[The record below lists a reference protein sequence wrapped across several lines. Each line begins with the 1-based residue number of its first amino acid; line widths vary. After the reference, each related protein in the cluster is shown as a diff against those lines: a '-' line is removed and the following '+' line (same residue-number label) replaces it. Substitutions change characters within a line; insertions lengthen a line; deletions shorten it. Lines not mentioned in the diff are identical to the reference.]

1 MRRTRTVPSPFLRP
15 TARRLAGLVL
25 ALALLLPV
33 PLLAQAPPEPP
44 LPPITPPPPLIFID
58 GAHLDLLEAHLDVRD
73 AAAIARYRLHLTNP
87 GELLAEGRI
96 VVPVPPR
103 SAVTD
108 LVLSGGPETLEG
120 RLLNADD
127 AERIYQDIVRRLI
140 DPALLQALSD
150 TLYEVR
156 AFPVPPGE
164 TRSVSFT
171 VTTPLTADG
180 DQVRVALPWSRMS
193 PQPARAAVTVDID
206 VSWEVRAAVA
216 PTYSLDSERR
226 DAGRLM
232 LSWESASDWI
242 PSADFTLYL
251 GGGEGLLTTQLLAHR
266 PGDEDG
272 YFTLL
277 FAPDTEPAARVDR
290 DVVIVLDI
298 SGSMEGDK
306 LHQAQDA
313 AAFILEH
320 LGPDDRFAIVAFS
333 RGVEVFGGGLH
344 PAQDAPDAAAF
355 VDDLRASGGTNIAG
369 AVGAACDLATGDRPA
384 TVVFLTDGLPTVGPE
399 DVASILS
406 IAESSARARTQMFTF
421 GVGFDVDTILLDSLA
436 AGFLGTSH
444 YVTPDET
451 IDAEVGR
458 LFERIATPVL
468 TDVEIDFQGGGVH
481 DLGPERIT
489 GIFAGTQVLLTGRYA
504 DPGAATVT
512 VRGDTAAG
520 RESFAY
526 DVSFPERSSGDAIVA
541 QLWAQQRVADLITE
555 LRVEGARKTL
565 IAQIVEIATR
575 FGIVTP
581 YTSYLAEE
589 PVIAFEAE
597 AAAEA
602 VAEQAAAAPASG
614 ADAVQAA
621 GSVEDL
627 RGGDFELGA
636 DRVRLLGDRSFI
648 LRDGVWTDTGYD
660 GSEPQEVSVG
670 SPQFASLVEARADL
684 LAASAL
690 GPVVIAAGPDRWVRI
705 TWPDAGSVD
714 AVTLPQIDA
723 PAADGGNGGNAST
736 AANGSE
742 DTSSS
747 GTDGANGD
755 PVTSDTSGTD
765 GTGANDT
772 APSSNGSSDSG
783 GNHPGATNG
792 TDATGS
798 DPGPTADTAATAIRN
813 DEDDG
818 GISSGAWAGIAVVI
832 ALAVGAAGFG
842 ANRLGRRQR

>member
-1 MRRTRTVPSPFLRP
+1 MRRTRTFPSPVLRL
-15 TARRLAGLVL
+15 TARRFAGLMI

-44 LPPITPPPPLIFID
+44 IFID
-58 GAHLDLLEAHLDVRD
+58 GAQLDLLEIDVDVRD

-87 GELLAEGRI
+87 GDFLAEGRI
-96 VVPVPPR
+96 VVPVPPG

-120 RLLNADD
+120 RLLDAGD
-127 AERIYQDIVRRLI
+127 AERIYQEIVRRLI

-164 TRSVSFT
+164 ASVSFT

-193 PQPARAAVTVDID
+193 PQPARAAVSVDID

-216 PTYSLDSERR
+216 PTYALDSERR
-226 DAGRLM
+226 DDGRLM

-251 GGGEGLLTTQLLAHR
+251 SGGEGLLSTQLLAHR

-277 FAPDTEPAARVDR
+277 FAPDTQPDARVDR
-290 DVVIVLDI
+290 DVVIVLDV

-306 LHQAQDA
+306 LDQARDA
-313 AAFILEH
+313 AAFILER

-333 RGVEVFGGGLH
+333 RGVEVFGDGLH

-355 VDDLRASGGTNIAG
+355 LDHLRAAGGTNIAA
-369 AVGAACDLATGDRPA
+369 AVGTAFDLATGDRPA

-406 IAESSARARTQMFTF
+406 IAEGSARPRTQMFTF

-436 AGFLGTSH
+436 SGFLGTSH

-468 TDVEIDFQGGGVH
+468 TNVEIDFQGGGVH

-489 GIFAGTQVLLTGRYA
+489 GIFAGAQILLTGRYA
-504 DPGAATVT
+504 DPGEATVT

-520 RESFAY
+520 RESFVY
-526 DVSFPERSSGDAIVA
+526 DVTFPERNSGDATVA

-555 LRVEGARKTL
+555 LRVEGVRDSL

-589 PVIAFEAE
+589 PVIAFEAG
-597 AAAEA
+597 AAADA

-614 ADAVQAA
+614 ADAVRAA
-621 GSVEDL
+621 GGVEDL
-627 RGGDFELGA
+627 RSGDFELGA
-636 DRVRLLGDRSFI
+636 DRVRVLGDRSFI

-660 GSEPQEVSVG
+660 GSDPQNVTVG
-670 SPQFASLVEARADL
+670 SAAFASLVEAREDL

-690 GPVVIAAGPDRWVRI
+690 GPVVIAAGPERWVRI
-705 TWPDAGSVD
+705 TWPDAGAVD
-714 AVTLPQIDA
+714 AVTLPQIEA
-723 PAADGGNGGNAST
+723 PAADGGNGGNAGT
-736 AANGSE
+736 AASGRE

-747 GTDGANGD
+747 GGDGANGD
-755 PVTSDTSGTD
+755 ASSSDTSGPD

-772 APSSNGSSDSG
+772 EPSGNSSGDSG
-783 GNHPGATNG
+783 GADAPA
-792 TDATGS
+792 TDATDATDTAGS
-798 DPGPTADTAATAIRN
+798 DAGPAPGTAAPAIRN
-813 DEDDG
+813 GEDDG
-818 GISSGAWAGIAVVI
+818 GLSAGIWAAIAVAI
-832 ALAVGAAGFG
+832 AVAVGLASVG
-842 ANRLGRRQR
+842 AHRVGRRQR